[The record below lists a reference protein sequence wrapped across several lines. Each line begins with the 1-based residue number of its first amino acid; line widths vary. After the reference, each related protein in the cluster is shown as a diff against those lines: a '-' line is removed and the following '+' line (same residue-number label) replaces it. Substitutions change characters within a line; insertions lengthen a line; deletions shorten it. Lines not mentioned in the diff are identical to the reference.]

1 LLPIVTMYFLPETGP
16 GRTRYEIEAA
26 APAPEVPANRATP

>member
-1 LLPIVTMYFLPETGP
+1 MYFLPETGP

-26 APAPEVPANRATP
+26 AALSAGTIQPRSGIEP